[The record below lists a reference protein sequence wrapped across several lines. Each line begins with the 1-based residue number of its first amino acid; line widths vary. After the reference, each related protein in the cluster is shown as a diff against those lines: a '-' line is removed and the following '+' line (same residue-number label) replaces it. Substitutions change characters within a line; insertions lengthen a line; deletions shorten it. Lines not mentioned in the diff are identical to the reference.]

1 MKDNS
6 MLVVGVGQCA
16 WDTLAVVDRFPQVD
30 TKKEVLSWE
39 EQGGGT
45 LGNEMAALSRLGV
58 PCRFYSVVGD
68 DREGAAIRQS
78 LLGEGVDISGVVAR
92 PGSLSQKAFIVIDQA
107 RGTRTI
113 FWKRPS
119 GDPLRKEEL
128 PPHFLRGAA
137 FLLLDGVMQ
146 DVSLFAAREAR
157 QAGVPVMLDAGKTRE
172 WMPELARL
180 CDHVVASEEFARD
193 MLGWKDDPGSFGQEV
208 RKQGFRTTTVTL
220 GSRGSVT
227 YAGDAVIPCP
237 AFPVDVVD
245 TTGAGDAFHAGYLY
259 GLLQTWPLED
269 TVRFASAVAA
279 LQCRKVGARAGIPT
293 LSDVQRF
300 LRERTSLGAKP

>member
-1 MKDNS
+1 

-16 WDTLAVVDRFPQVD
+16 WDTLAVVDRFPQID

-58 PCRFYSVVGD
+58 SCRFYSVVGD

-78 LLGEGVDISGVVAR
+78 LLAEGVDISGVVAR
-92 PGSLSQKAFIVIDQA
+92 PGALSQKAFIVIDRE

-113 FWKRPS
+113 FWKGPS
-119 GDPLRKEEL
+119 GDPLRTEEL
-128 PPHFLRGAA
+128 PPDFLRGAD

-146 DVSLFAAREAR
+146 DISLFAAREAR
-157 QAGVPVMLDAGKTRE
+157 KAGVPVMLDAGKPRE
-172 WMPELARL
+172 WMPELCRL
-180 CDHVVASEEFARD
+180 SDYVVASEQFSRD
-193 MLGWKDDPGSFGQEV
+193 MLGWKDDPGSFKQEV
-208 RKQGFRTTTVTL
+208 KKQGFRTTTITL

-227 YAGDAVIPCP
+227 FAGDAMISCP
-237 AFPVDVVD
+237 AFPVQVVD

-259 GLLQTWPLED
+259 GLLRHRPLED
-269 TVRFASAVAA
+269 TVRFASAAAA
-279 LQCRKVGARAGIPT
+279 LQCGKVGGRAGLPT
-293 LSDVQRF
+293 LAEVQRF
-300 LRERTSLGAKP
+300 LQKS